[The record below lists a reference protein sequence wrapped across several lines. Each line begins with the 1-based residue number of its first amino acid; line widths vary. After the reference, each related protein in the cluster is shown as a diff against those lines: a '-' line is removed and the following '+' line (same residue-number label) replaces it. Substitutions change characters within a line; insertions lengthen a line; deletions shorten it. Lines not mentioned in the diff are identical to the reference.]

1 MNIDRNL
8 ANLLIT
14 KTWKIALIDHTRC
27 FTPYHG
33 IRNKE
38 NLTRCSRELLTR
50 MKSLTAAA
58 VTQAVGSHLT
68 RAEVQALISRRDR
81 IVEFFENRVREKG
94 EENVLFS

>member
-1 MNIDRNL
+1 
-8 ANLLIT
+8 
-14 KTWKIALIDHTRC
+14 
-27 FTPYHG
+27 
-33 IRNKE
+33 
-38 NLTRCSRELLTR
+38 